1 MDFIEKVKQ
10 LRHTGRTQ
18 EEIAHIIGTD
28 VGRVRIVMSGGADPE
43 CDTADYNTLG
53 RFEEEKDGPLGE
65 SDPA

>member
-28 VGRVRIVMSGGADPE
+28 VGRVRIVMAGGADPE
-43 CDTADYNTLG
+43 YDTADYNPLG
-53 RFEEEKDGPLGE
+53 IFEEEKDGPLGE